1 MGSQMETVKD
11 SEGNSHVIFDESSMY
26 DDSQM
31 GDKLSDFEIL
41 QVLNESPNSLYVA
54 KVRSLN
60 NHKIYAMKRIELNQ
74 IQNKNLFL
82 SIMNNLIQ
90 LNNPHIIKYYKHFEE
105 KNKLYL
111 FMEFMNNSDING
123 FIKAHQILDKNIKE
137 EEIWNILLQCL
148 SGLEYLHKKN
158 LGQYG
163 IKLCNIFMNNEQNAK
178 IGVFSNPFQTLNN
191 YGEDINLLGKYF
203 YVMCNSQL
211 PELKNDEEKIIP
223 IHQINYSMRN
233 NNLYSPELMNIIYC
247 MIDVKYNTIALYN
260 EVKNQYVR
268 RYARNTSIEAVL
280 SCLYSYPLLNTFFKD
295 QEQNIEQN
303 RENKYINY
311 WYLQSFKALSGEKNQ
326 NLKECM
332 EEFRRA
338 IASENSKLDGSRE
351 IDPLYLLAFLLEK
364 MHKELNK
371 VEGNSSVQNQ
381 IGKYVINSVFNGEEE
396 DKTNK
401 EQMLHKF
408 VSYFNANIKSII
420 SDLFFGFVK
429 TKRICNTCK
438 TGNYSFHN
446 FCFVVFDLSDN
457 EKQNFEIIED
467 GFRYQFNY
475 AKELAPDKPERVY
488 CERCLTYQLHHEFNR
503 YYMMNHQ
510 LIISFIRGNNFQNN
524 TNVTFQENINLSEFI
539 DESNLSPCTYY
550 LVGAINRYSNNGNE
564 EFIYW
569 ARDPVQKN
577 IWRLNNGNFQQL
589 NNPVN
594 EIMSKGQVILLFYN
608 SDKAMNQ

>member
-11 SEGNSHVIFDESSMY
+11 SEGNSHVIFDESSIY

-31 GDKLSDFEIL
+31 GDKLTDFEIL
-41 QVLNESPNSLYVA
+41 QVLNESQDSLYVA
-54 KVRSLN
+54 KVRSLI
-60 NHKIYAMKRIELNQ
+60 NHKIYAMKRIELNK
-74 IQNKNLFL
+74 IQNGNNFL
-82 SIMNNLIQ
+82 NTMQSLIQ
-90 LNNPHIIKYYKHFEE
+90 LNNPHIVKYHKYVIE

-148 SGLEYLHKKN
+148 SALEYLHKQN
-158 LGQYG
+158 LGQFG
-163 IKLCNIFMNNEQNAK
+163 IKLCNIFMNNEQSAK
-178 IGVFSNPFQTLNN
+178 IGVFSNPFQTINS
-191 YGEDINLLGKYF
+191 YGEDISLLGKYF
-203 YVMCNSQL
+203 YIMCNSQS
-211 PELKNDEEKIIP
+211 PQLKNEERSIN
-223 IHQINYSMRN
+223 QIDYSQRVN
-233 NNLYSPELMNIIYC
+233 NQYSGELMKIIYC
-247 MIDVKYNTIALYN
+247 MLDQNYDTVTLYN
-260 EVKNQYVR
+260 EVKNQYVK
-268 RYARNTSIEAVL
+268 RYARNSSIEAVL
-280 SCLYSYPLLNTFFKD
+280 SCLYSYPLLNKYIF
-295 QEQNIEQN
+295 EQAMNIEQN
-303 RENKYINY
+303 RDNKYINF
-311 WYLQSFKALSGEKNQ
+311 WYLQAIKALSGLKSQ
-326 NLKECM
+326 DLKECM

-338 IASENSKLDGSRE
+338 IASENSKLDGSKE

-396 DKTNK
+396 DKTNR

-408 VSYFNANIKSII
+408 LTYFNANINSVI
-420 SDLFFGFVK
+420 SNLFFGFVK

-457 EKQNFEIIED
+457 QEQKFEIIEN
-467 GFRYQFNY
+467 GFEYQYNY
-475 AKELAPDKPERVY
+475 CKELAPDKPERVY
-488 CERCLTYQLHHEFNR
+488 CERCLTYQLHYEFNR
-503 YYMMNHQ
+503 YYSMSYQ
-510 LIISFIRGNNFQNN
+510 LIISFIRGNNFQNY
-524 TNVTFQENINLSEFI
+524 TNVIFQENIDLSDFI
-539 DESNLSPCTYY
+539 DETTVSPCKYY

-569 ARDPVQKN
+569 ARDPTQKN
-577 IWRLNNGNFQQL
+577 IWHLNNGVCQEL
-589 NNPVN
+589 SNPVN

-608 SDKAMNQ
+608 SDKVVNN

>member
-11 SEGNSHVIFDESSMY
+11 SEGNSHVIFDESSIY
-26 DDSQM
+26 DDNQM

-41 QVLNESPNSLYVA
+41 QVLNEGQNSLYVA

-60 NHKIYAMKRIELNQ
+60 NHKIYAMKRIELNK
-74 IQNKNLFL
+74 IQNRNNFLNSMQNLT
-82 SIMNNLIQ
+82 Q
-90 LNNPHIIKYYKHFEE
+90 LNNPHIVKYYKYFEE

-111 FMEFMNNSDING
+111 FMEFMNNSDIIG

-148 SGLEYLHKKN
+148 SALEYLHMKN
-158 LGQYG
+158 LGQFG
-163 IKLCNIFMNNEQNAK
+163 IKLCNIFMNNEQSAK
-178 IGVFSNPFQTLNN
+178 IGVFSNPFQYIQN
-191 YGEDINLLGKYF
+191 YGEDLNLLGKYF

-211 PELKNDEEKIIP
+211 PDLKNDEKTIP
-223 IHQINYSMRN
+223 IDQIDYSQRFN
-233 NNLYSPELMNIIYC
+233 NHYSSELMNIIYC
-247 MIDVKYNTIALYN
+247 MIDQKYNTTTLYN
-260 EVKNQYVR
+260 EVKNQYVK
-268 RYARNTSIEAVL
+268 RYAKNSSIEAVL
-280 SCLYSYPLLNTFFKD
+280 SCLYSYPLLNNFIFEHA
-295 QEQNIEQN
+295 QSIEQN
-303 RENKYINY
+303 RDNKYINY
-311 WYLQSFKALSGEKNQ
+311 WYLQAVKALSGLKAQ

-338 IASENSKLDGSRE
+338 IASENSKLDGSKE

-408 VSYFNANIKSII
+408 VTYFNANINSVI

-457 EKQNFEIIED
+457 QEQKFELIEN
-467 GFRYQFNY
+467 GFHYQY
-475 AKELAPDKPERVY
+475 DYCKELAPDKPERVY
-488 CERCLTYQLHHEFNR
+488 CERCLTYQLHYEFNR
-503 YYMMNHQ
+503 YYTMSNQ

-524 TNVTFQENINLSEFI
+524 TEVIFQENIDLSEFV
-539 DESNLSPCTYY
+539 DEKNISPCKYY
-550 LVGAINRYSNNGNE
+550 LVGAINRYSNNENE

-569 ARDPVQKN
+569 ARDPIQGN
-577 IWRLNNGNFQQL
+577 IWHLNNGITQQL

-594 EIMSKGQVILLFYN
+594 EIMSRGQVILLFYN
-608 SDKAMNQ
+608 SGKDMNK

>member
-11 SEGNSHVIFDESSMY
+11 SEGNSHVIFDESSIY

-31 GDKLSDFEIL
+31 GNKLSDFEIL
-41 QVLNESPNSLYVA
+41 QVLNESQNSLYVA

-60 NHKIYAMKRIELNQ
+60 NHKIYAMKRIEFNKIPNGNNFLNT
-74 IQNKNLFL
+74 
-82 SIMNNLIQ
+82 MNNLIQ
-90 LNNPHIIKYYKHFEE
+90 LNNSHIVKYYKYFVEN
-105 KNKLYL
+105 NKLYL

-148 SGLEYLHKKN
+148 SALEYLHKQN

-178 IGVFSNPFQTLNN
+178 IGVFSNPSQTINN
-191 YGEDINLLGKYF
+191 YNEDINLLGKYF
-203 YVMCNSQL
+203 YVMCFSQL
-211 PELKNDEEKIIP
+211 PQLKEDEKP
-223 IHQINYSMRN
+223 IKFSQIDCSLRVN
-233 NNLYSPELMNIIYC
+233 NQYSPELMNIIYC
-247 MIDVKYNTIALYN
+247 MIDQKYNTTTIYN
-260 EVKNQYVR
+260 EVKNQYVK
-268 RYARNTSIEAVL
+268 RYARNSSIEAVL
-280 SCLYSYPLLNTFFKD
+280 SCLYSYPLLNKYIFD
-295 QEQNIEQN
+295 HAQYIEQN
-303 RENKYINY
+303 RDNKYINY
-311 WYLQSFKALSGEKNQ
+311 WYLQAVKALSGLKAQ
-326 NLKECM
+326 DLKECM

-338 IASENSKLDGSRE
+338 IASENSKLDGSKE

-396 DKTNK
+396 DKTNR

-408 VSYFNANIKSII
+408 VTYFNANINSVI
-420 SDLFFGFVK
+420 SDYFFGFVK

-457 EKQNFEIIED
+457 QEQKFELIND
-467 GFRYQFNY
+467 GFEYQYNY
-475 AKELAPDKPERVY
+475 CKELAPDKPERVY
-488 CERCLTYQLHHEFNR
+488 CERCLTYQLHNEFNR
-503 YYMMNHQ
+503 YYSMSCH

-524 TNVTFQENINLSEFI
+524 TNVIFEENIDLTEFI
-539 DESNLSPCTYY
+539 DEKNASPCKFL

-569 ARDPVQKN
+569 ARDPTQRNV
-577 IWRLNNGNFQQL
+577 WHLNNGITQQL

-594 EIMSKGQVILLFYN
+594 EIMSRGQVILLFYN
-608 SDKAMNQ
+608 SDKSMN

>member
-11 SEGNSHVIFDESSMY
+11 SEGNSHVIFDESSIY

-31 GDKLSDFEIL
+31 GNKLSDFEIL
-41 QVLNESPNSLYVA
+41 QVLNESQDSLYVA

-60 NHKIYAMKRIELNQ
+60 NHKIYAMKRIEFNK
-74 IQNKNLFL
+74 IQNTNNFL
-82 SIMNNLIQ
+82 NIMQNLIQ
-90 LNNPHIIKYYKHFEE
+90 LNNPHIVKYYKYFNEN
-105 KNKLYL
+105 NKLYL

-148 SGLEYLHKKN
+148 SALEYLHTQN

-163 IKLCNIFMNNEQNAK
+163 IKLCNIFMNNEQSAK
-178 IGVFSNPFQTLNN
+178 IGVFSNPSQTINN
-191 YGEDINLLGKYF
+191 YGEDINLLGRYF
-203 YVMCNSQL
+203 YVMCFSQL
-211 PELKNDEEKIIP
+211 PQFKDDEKIIP
-223 IHQINYSMRN
+223 IKQIDCSLRVNDQ
-233 NNLYSPELMNIIYC
+233 YSPELMNIVYS
-247 MIDVKYNTIALYN
+247 MIDQRYNTTTLYN
-260 EVKNQYVR
+260 EVKNQYVK
-268 RYARNTSIEAVL
+268 RYARNSSIEAVL
-280 SCLYSYPLLNTFFKD
+280 SCLYSYPLLNKFILEHT
-295 QEQNIEQN
+295 QIIEQN
-303 RENKYINY
+303 RDNKYINY
-311 WYLQSFKALSGEKNQ
+311 WYLQAVKALSGLKDQ

-338 IASENSKLDGSRE
+338 IASENSKLDGSKE

-396 DKTNK
+396 DKTNR

-408 VSYFNANIKSII
+408 VTYFNANINSVI
-420 SDLFFGFVK
+420 SELFFGFVK

-457 EKQNFEIIED
+457 QEQQFELIKD
-467 GFRYQFNY
+467 GFEYQYNY
-475 AKELAPDKPERVY
+475 CKELAPDKPERVY
-488 CERCLTYQLHHEFNR
+488 CERCLTYQLHNEFNR
-503 YYMMNHQ
+503 YYSLSYQ
-510 LIISFIRGNNFQNN
+510 LIISFIRGNNFLNN
-524 TNVTFQENINLSEFI
+524 TNVVFEENIDLSEFI
-539 DESNLSPCTYY
+539 DEKTVSPSKYY
-550 LVGAINRYSNNGNE
+550 LVGAINRFSNNGNE

-569 ARDPVQKN
+569 SRDPIQKN
-577 IWRLNNGNFQQL
+577 LWHLNNGITQQL

-594 EIMSKGQVILLFYN
+594 EIMSRGQVILLFYN
-608 SDKAMNQ
+608 SDKAFNQ